1 MDKSEA
7 KTQQEIV
14 RYFRNN
20 YCLAFHKPQCSI
32 FSVPNERNGV
42 QIMQKLKQTGLLSG
56 VSDLIVLRE
65 GKVDFVE
72 VKNAKG
78 VQSERQKKF
87 ETMVKALG
95 FDYHLV
101 RSLEQFKEKL
111 SV

>member
-20 YCLAFHKPQCSI
+20 YCLKHHSPRCSI
-32 FSVPNERNGV
+32 FSVPNEREGV

-72 VKNAKG
+72 VKNKTG
-78 VQSERQKKF
+78 RQSEKQKSF
-87 ETMVKALG
+87 EGVANALG

-101 RSLEQFKEKL
+101 RSLEDFKESL
-111 SV
+111 GV